1 MRVLLVLFFLV
12 LSVVPAK
19 ALDPSLIS
27 LFKGGCFDVKVYP
40 KGCIKIKHGH
50 IKFGLKVKYWFPIAI
65 AEVTDTACDF
75 GVGIPVVDQLLT
87 PVEKIC
93 NQLPYIQGSSSQN
106 PIDFSGARYQVHIY
120 QLPPVLVAAAKQ
132 ALMMSH
138 FVPCFDLGIDDLLG
152 VCTGC
157 ENIMRRALAPLEY
170 AEGKLNALQSQLD
183 KYTQSIRERF
193 NSIVPDRIKELYGN
207 GEGSDSG
214 GESISDQIMNAYSSL
229 SGLLPC
235 FFSELVSPI
244 WNVDTLSPDAY
255 TVAPVINAVVS
266 SGGIITEGACD
277 ISTTLLRKKAVELG
291 FGGID
296 ARFVCINNWGHG
308 YPRVGIVRNPDPV
321 VAENLALARFLHL
334 FSRTFPILRNLD
346 VYSVKFQMISPCKT
360 GCYRLGDER
369 VALFCRGLKMRSA
382 RHKTVYLIWKR
393 FSCCDW

>member
-1 MRVLLVLFFLV
+1 MRVLLIVLLSLFLTI
-12 LSVVPAK
+12 PAK
-19 ALDPSLIS
+19 AFDPSLIG

-65 AEVTDTACDF
+65 AEVTDSPCDF
-75 GVGIPVVDQLLT
+75 GMGIPVVDQLLK
-87 PVEKIC
+87 PIENLCSQI
-93 NQLPYIQGSSSQN
+93 PYVSGSTSQN
-106 PIDFSGARYQVHIY
+106 PVDFSSARYEVHVY
-120 QLPPVLVAAAKQ
+120 QLPPALVAAAKQ
-132 ALMMSH
+132 VLMTSH
-138 FVPCFDLGIDDLLG
+138 FVPCFDLGINDLLG

-157 ENIMRRALAPLEY
+157 QETFKRALAPLE
-170 AEGKLNALQSQLD
+170 AVEGKLSEIQGQAD
-183 KYTQSIRERF
+183 KYIQSVRDRIG
-193 NSIVPDRIKELYGN
+193 SVVPDKVRDLYGKVNN
-207 GEGSDSG
+207 GEDSG
-214 GESISDQIMNAYSSL
+214 SISDQLLTAYSSL

-266 SGGIITEGACD
+266 SGGIVTEGACD
-277 ISTTLLRKKAVELG
+277 VSTTLLRKKAVEMG

-296 ARFVCINNWGHG
+296 TSFVCINNWGHG

-346 VYSVKFQMISPCKT
+346 VYSIKFQMISPCKT

-369 VALFCRGLKMRSA
+369 VAFFCRGLKMRSA